1 MAKRTYPHVCTGCS
15 RRFTSGSPM
24 SAWCSP
30 TCRTRVKRAEAREGR
45 AEAESAERAAEPKH
59 PLVIQARAELTE
71 AEKLST
77 VDGVLVMELAEAIAK
92 CGPSGKVGLVRE
104 FQRARATVLGREVE
118 VPAEESDGD
127 ESALPTPEDR
137 QVDEVRRKRD
147 EKRASLAA
155 G

>member
-1 MAKRTYPHVCTGCS
+1 MPKRTYPHVCTGCS

-24 SAWCSP
+24 SVWCSS
-30 TCRTRVKRAEAREGR
+30 TCRTRVKRVEAREQR
-45 AEAESAERAAEPKH
+45 SEAETEQRAVEPEH
-59 PLVIQARAELTE
+59 PLVTQARTELTE
-71 AEKLST
+71 ADKLTT
-77 VDGVLVMELAEAIAK
+77 VDGMLVMELAEAIAR
-92 CGPSGKVGLVRE
+92 CGPAGKVGLVRE

-118 VPAEESDGD
+118 VPAEESDSD